1 MKIEINLPKTGPIPK
16 GMSVN
21 SVPSPPASKVI
32 IHKLLG
38 EVSLVKLDTIE
49 NVSAAFLKCIFFL
62 NTNLKFFHL
71 HYMQLFSMEA
81 TIFLKKL

>member
-32 IHKLLG
+32 IHKFLG
-38 EVSLVKLDTIE
+38 EVSLVELDTIE
-49 NVSAAFLKCIFFL
+49 NVSAAYLECIIFSKNKLK
-62 NTNLKFFHL
+62 
-71 HYMQLFSMEA
+71 
-81 TIFLKKL
+81 IFLPSLYATF